1 VGVGGF
7 HSISRSKL
15 QTQIP
20 PTSGVPEGGTSGR
33 LGCCNTARS
42 GSWLSTR
49 CAGQCRRARARPTA
63 LPRRTGFWAGVYGRE
78 ECLGPCGAGSKAMQ
92 HCHSVADRAL
102 GCPDHTGMRFAIH
115 HHGAS
120 LLFPPDEPLRVTGP
134 REPARPREAGPRP
147 VVGGSRSRRMWSK
160 LSGALLTSSMC
171 HGAMISPVSVRH
183 CGS

>member
-115 HHGAS
+115 HHRAS
-120 LLFPPDEPLRVTGP
+120 SCSSRQTSRSESPDHGSP
-134 REPARPREAGPRP
+134 RPRAAIPTSGVEG
-147 VVGGSRSRRMWSK
+147 RRWKWSK
-160 LSGALLTSSMC
+160 SGS
-171 HGAMISPVSVRH
+171 GPDQRSPPPTEAIPRTDRRK
-183 CGS
+183 